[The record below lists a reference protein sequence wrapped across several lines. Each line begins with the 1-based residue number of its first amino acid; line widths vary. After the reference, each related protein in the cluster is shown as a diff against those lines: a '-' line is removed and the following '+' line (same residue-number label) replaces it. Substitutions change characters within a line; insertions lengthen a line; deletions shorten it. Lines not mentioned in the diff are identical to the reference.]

1 VSTKVGCE
9 TVDWMRLAQSK
20 VQRRGSCKHGYEHS
34 DSTNGGELFDWPKEC
49 NLSNNDSVP

>member
-49 NLSNNDSVP
+49 NLSNDSVP